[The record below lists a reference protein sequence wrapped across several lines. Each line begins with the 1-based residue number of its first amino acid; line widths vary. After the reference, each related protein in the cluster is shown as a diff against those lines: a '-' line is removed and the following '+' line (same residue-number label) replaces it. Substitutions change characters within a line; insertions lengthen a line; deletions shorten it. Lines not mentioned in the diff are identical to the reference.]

1 MLRGRISL
9 NRKPAAQDP
18 NAWVAQV
25 YEADTGRIRFQHSY
39 PTRND
44 AMQAITHY
52 MDKEYHDGRADEA
65 AGHRASRQMA

>member
-9 NRKPAAQDP
+9 NRTPAAQDP

-25 YEADTGRIRFQHSY
+25 YESATGRIRFQHSY

-44 AMQAITHY
+44 AMNAINTY
-52 MDKEYHDGRADEA
+52 MEKEYHDGKANEA
-65 AGHRASRQMA
+65 AGRRAGR